1 MATKIDEIA
10 AGIYRLSTFVPQ
22 VNPPAGFTFNEFLV
36 MADEPL
42 LFHCGHRKMFGTIA
56 EAVARIVPVERLRWV
71 SFSHV
76 EADECGALEAWL
88 DAAPRSVAAHTAVG
102 CRIWVGDVAPRPPRM
117 LRDDEVLDLG
127 GKRMRHLDT
136 PHLPH
141 GWDAGLMF
149 EETTGTLFCSD
160 LFAHGGDGPAV
171 TEGDIVGP
179 AIAGEERAQSM
190 SLTPATAPTLRRL
203 AALEP
208 RMLAVMHGSSYAGNA
223 PAALRALAD
232 HAERALRDAVGP
244 G

>member
-10 AGIYRLSTFVPQ
+10 AGIYRLSTFVPA
-22 VNPPAGFTFNEFLV
+22 VNPPAGFSFNEFLV

-88 DAAPRSVAAHTAVG
+88 DAAPQSVAAHTAVG
-102 CRIWVGDVAPRPPRM
+102 CRIWVGDVAPRPPRA
-117 LRDDEVLDLG
+117 LKDNEVLDLG
-127 GKRMRHLDT
+127 GKRMRHLST

-171 TEGDIVGP
+171 TGGDIVGP

-190 SLTPATAPTLRRL
+190 SLTPATAPNLRRL
-203 AALEP
+203 AALAP
-208 RMLAVMHGSSYAGNA
+208 RTLAVMHGSSYAGDA
-223 PAALRALAD
+223 AAALGALAD
-232 HAERALRDAVGP
+232 HAERALKDAVLLA
-244 G
+244 